1 MADPRYPV
9 GEFETPAEVTPAQR
23 KQYIAEIAALP
34 RNLREAV
41 AGLTDTQLDAPYRA
55 GGWTIRQLVHH
66 VADSHVNSYIRFK
79 LALTENE
86 PTIKPYDEKRWAE
99 LPEAR
104 SAPVD
109 ISLDLLEALH
119 RRWVM
124 MLEHMSDADFERTY
138 QHPEIGAVRLGSAVA
153 SYAWHCRHHV
163 AHILTARR
171 P

>member
-138 QHPEIGAVRLGSAVA
+138 HHPEIGAVRLGSAVA